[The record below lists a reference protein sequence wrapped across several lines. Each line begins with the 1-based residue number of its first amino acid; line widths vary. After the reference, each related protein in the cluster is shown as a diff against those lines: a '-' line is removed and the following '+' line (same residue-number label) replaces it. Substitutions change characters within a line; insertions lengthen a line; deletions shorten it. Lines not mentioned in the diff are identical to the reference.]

1 MMVHVCTLFIQHL
14 SINCSA
20 TLILMTGELVNQSPL
35 EPKHLQT
42 SVLEFIFFKQFSIFI
57 VQKAIYYVRLSK
69 LKKNKSKIGKQ
80 ELLCVCVCCFFWCV
94 CVLCKPPPVMGRFIV
109 HFRLEEFEFMPI
121 CFSIPSDLCF
131 CSEKPQCG
139 VGIRSYLVKAVHRK
153 SGTNQLMQY
162 KGRVVNINVPSQM
175 QHGAA
180 TRDPVPLSPRAGLQF
195 LPQCAIYRTHCG

>member
-1 MMVHVCTLFIQHL
+1 
-14 SINCSA
+14 
-20 TLILMTGELVNQSPL
+20 
-35 EPKHLQT
+35 
-42 SVLEFIFFKQFSIFI
+42 
-57 VQKAIYYVRLSK
+57 
-69 LKKNKSKIGKQ
+69 
-80 ELLCVCVCCFFWCV
+80 
-94 CVLCKPPPVMGRFIV
+94 MGRFIV

-180 TRDPVPLSPRAGLQF
+180 TGGPCSPVASAGLQF
-195 LPQCAIYRTHCG
+195 LP